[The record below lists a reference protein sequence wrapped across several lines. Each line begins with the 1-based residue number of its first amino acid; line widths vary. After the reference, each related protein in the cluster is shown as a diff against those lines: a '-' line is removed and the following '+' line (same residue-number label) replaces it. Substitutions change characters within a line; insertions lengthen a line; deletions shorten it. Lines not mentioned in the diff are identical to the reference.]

1 MKPILRL
8 FTILAFI
15 GIYSTVNAQNSEL
28 LNGKWIFKEA
38 TNKGIDKLGRQ
49 SLKSDIINK
58 MTFEFKT
65 NGDFVAFAFGQNMNG
80 KWAFNNNNNSK
91 SIILDTG
98 TEKFELLILELTEN
112 RLALKLGLG
121 EFIMKKI

>member
-1 MKPILRL
+1 MKPISRL

-15 GIYSTVNAQNSEL
+15 GIFTTVNAQNSEL
-28 LNGKWIFKEA
+28 LNGKWIFKQA
-38 TNKGIDKLGRQ
+38 TNKGIDKLGRE

-58 MTFEFKT
+58 MTFEFKS
-65 NGDFVAFAFGQNMNG
+65 NGDFVAFAFGQNMEG
-80 KWAFNNNNNSK
+80 KWAFSNNSK

-98 TEKFELLILELTEN
+98 TDKFELIILELTNN

-121 EFIMKKI
+121 EFIMSKL

>member
-1 MKPILRL
+1 MIRFIVL
-8 FTILAFI
+8 LAFI
-15 GIYSTVNAQNSEL
+15 GFYTTAHAQNSEL

-38 TNKGIDKLGRQ
+38 TNKGIDKDGRKT
-49 SLKSDIINK
+49 LKSDIINK
-58 MTFEFKT
+58 MTFEFKS
-65 NGDFVAFAFGQNMNG
+65 NGDFIAFAFGQNMEGTWTYND
-80 KWAFNNNNNSK
+80 NSK

-98 TEKFELLILELTEN
+98 TEKFEMLITELTEN

>member
-1 MKPILRL
+1 MLRL
-8 FTILAFI
+8 ITILAFI
-15 GIYSTVNAQNSEL
+15 GFYTTVNAQNSEL

-38 TNKGIDKLGRQ
+38 TNKGIDKLGRE

-65 NGDFVAFAFGQNMNG
+65 NGDFVAFAFGQNMDG
-80 KWAFNNNNNSK
+80 KWAFSNNSK

-98 TEKFELLILELTEN
+98 TEKFELIILELTEN

-121 EFIMKKI
+121 EFLMKKI

>member
-1 MKPILRL
+1 MLRL
-8 FTILAFI
+8 ITILAFI
-15 GIYSTVNAQNSEL
+15 GIYTTMDAQNSEL

-38 TNKGIDKLGRQ
+38 TNKGIDKLGRE

-58 MTFEFKT
+58 LTFEFKS
-65 NGDFVAFAFGQNMNG
+65 NGDFVAFAFGQNMDG
-80 KWAFNNNNNSK
+80 KWAFNNNSK

-112 RLALKLGLG
+112 RLALKIGLG
-121 EFIMKKI
+121 EFLMKKI